1 MLEEDANEPNKFALR
16 KRVKSEA
23 ADRDEMARETT
34 TVLYLTC
41 NDNNEE
47 SK

>member
-1 MLEEDANEPNKFALR
+1 MLEEDANEPNEFAPR

-34 TVLYLTC
+34 TEPFLTC
-41 NDNNEE
+41 NDSYEE
-47 SK
+47 P